1 MSLRNRKELLQT
13 GDPVEFQI
21 SAREPSLAIN
31 IRSTKE
37 KKRAFVE
44 AVKGQFGF
52 LSHEVDENK
61 KLFFHMTE
69 VEDAEVLQQGDEVE
83 FVVVKNQRSGK
94 SSACCVKK
102 IR

>member
-1 MSLRNRKELLQT
+1 MNVVSQ
-13 GDPVEFQI
+13 
-21 SAREPSLAIN
+21 
-31 IRSTKE
+31 
-37 KKRAFVE
+37 
-44 AVKGQFGF
+44 
-52 LSHEVDENK
+52 VDENK

-69 VEDAEVLQQGDEVE
+69 VEDAEVLQTGDEVE